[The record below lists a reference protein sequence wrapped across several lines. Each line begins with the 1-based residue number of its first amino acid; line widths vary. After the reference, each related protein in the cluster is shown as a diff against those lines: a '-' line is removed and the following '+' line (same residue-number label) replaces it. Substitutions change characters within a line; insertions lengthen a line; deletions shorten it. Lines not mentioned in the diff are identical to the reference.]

1 MENNK
6 KSTDAGI
13 IDIIVGL
20 IITAIGVLGPL
31 VLLTGSNPKPQI
43 DAGDILLI
51 ILGGGVLLALGLF
64 TVYGGEM
71 AMKRQRWGIALAA
84 SFCASLVIFG
94 IPALILTILAKKE
107 FSNHTVAIRHSK
119 MNKMRRSDIEVH
131 AHHGHGIK

>member
-43 DAGDILLI
+43 DAGDILMI

-64 TVYGGEM
+64 TVYGGEK
-71 AMKRQRWGIALAA
+71 AMKRQRWGTALAA
-84 SFCASLVIFG
+84 SICASLVVFG
-94 IPALILTILAKKE
+94 LPALILTILAKKE
-107 FSNHTVAIRHSK
+107 FSNHTVPVHHSK
-119 MNKMRRSDIEVH
+119 TNKMHRGDINIH
-131 AHHGHGIK
+131 ARHGHGIK

>member
-43 DAGDILLI
+43 DAGDILMI

-71 AMKRQRWGIALAA
+71 AMKRQRWGTALAA
-84 SFCASLVIFG
+84 SICASLVVFG
-94 IPALILTILAKKE
+94 LPALILTI
-107 FSNHTVAIRHSK
+107 
-119 MNKMRRSDIEVH
+119 
-131 AHHGHGIK
+131 

>member
-20 IITAIGVLGPL
+20 IIIAIGVLGPL

-43 DAGDILLI
+43 DAGDILMI
-51 ILGGGVLLALGLF
+51 ILGGGVLLTLGLF

-71 AMKRQRWGIALAA
+71 AMKKQRWGTALAA
-84 SFCASLVIFG
+84 SICASLVVFG

-107 FSNHTVAIRHSK
+107 FSKSAISVHHSK
-119 MNKMRRSDIEVH
+119 MNKMHHGDIGIH
-131 AHHGHGIK
+131 AHHGHSIK

>member
-13 IDIIVGL
+13 INIIVGL

-31 VLLTGSNPKPQI
+31 VLLTANNPKPQI
-43 DAGDILLI
+43 DAVDILLI
-51 ILGGGVLLALGLF
+51 VLAGGVLLALGLF

-71 AMKRQRWGIALAA
+71 AMKRQRWGMALAA
-84 SFCASLVIFG
+84 SICASLVVFG

-107 FSNHTVAIRHSK
+107 FSKHPFAVHDAKISK
-119 MNKMRRSDIEVH
+119 MHRSDIEVH
-131 AHHGHGIK
+131 ARHGHGIK